1 MWDKKGMTEAGGSQ
15 VTHQLDPYSQLAG
28 EVGGPQHTHTG
39 HGGTGDRITGLEASL
54 DRNLDPVVY
63 K

>member
-1 MWDKKGMTEAGGSQ
+1 MTEAGGSQ
-15 VTHQLDPYSQLAG
+15 VTYQLALYSQLAG

-54 DRNLDPVVY
+54 DRNLDPVEY